1 MRKVW
6 VILAALVCCVNMVLA
21 SPVTINISGA
31 VTKTGGAAVE
41 GATVTLAKIKG
52 ISATTDTQGKFIM
65 SGTVKALQ
73 LNSPKAAPIDFMVK
87 GNAMVFSAALGKIGG
102 SVEIFAGNGRKT
114 ASIKFTG
121 HELGK
126 SISLPEFVP
135 GLNILRV
142 SIGSEVYTCPIIR
155 LGNEIYVKTEI
166 ASISNEVNF
175 KLAKQAATTV
185 SDTLIAKKTGF
196 TDKKTAI
203 TSYSTANVAIVMDTV
218 VTANCKPITVPAF
231 SALTDIKEL
240 PDPFKMMDGT
250 RITTKS
256 QWACR
261 RAEISALAQAFI
273 YGPKPP
279 KPEKVEATYSSGTL
293 KITCTQGGKSANFSV
308 SISGNSGAGPMP
320 ALVCID
326 GGSVMGVPTGA
337 AKISYSVDNV
347 AKGGMNGRGTP
358 SGIFYTLYPNSTKTG
373 ALMAWAWGASRIVDA
388 LELTQDQTKIN
399 PKRLCMTGCSYAGKA
414 AFCCG
419 AFDERF
425 ALVFPMES
433 GSGGCSTW
441 RLSELTNHKG
451 SSENGCQW
459 AAEIYTEA
467 PWMGADFG
475 QFGDKV
481 NKLPIDQHECL
492 ALVAPRGMWINEGS
506 KNAWNCPTS
515 NWHSGNA
522 CHMVYEALGYPDNM
536 GITMSDHSHCGT
548 AFQLNEKTI
557 AAAFFDKFLFDKKTD
572 TSPTTVIKNDQ
583 SLTIDKTKWIPW
595 SVPTLEGDYPV
606 ATLDKE

>member
-1 MRKVW
+1 MKRACNT
-6 VILAALVCCVNMVLA
+6 IIALLCSACFFLVLA
-21 SPVTINISGA
+21 MDVDISGT
-31 VTKTGGAAVE
+31 VTKAGGGALEA
-41 GATVTLAKIKG
+41 ATVTLAKVKG
-52 ISATTDTQGKFIM
+52 LSATTDATGKFSLKGPVNTLLM
-65 SGTVKALQ
+65 
-73 LNSPKAAPIDFMVK
+73 NSPQVVPFQFKDNSVAVSPACASVSGRID
-87 GNAMVFSAALGKIGG
+87 VFI
-102 SVEIFAGNGRKT
+102 GNGRKT
-114 ASIKFTG
+114 ASITMTG
-121 HELGK
+121 LQAGK
-126 SISLPEFVP
+126 RSVMLPALCA
-135 GLNILRV
+135 GLNIVRV
-142 SIGSEVYTCPIIR
+142 TLGSEIYSCQVVR
-155 LGNEIYVKTEI
+155 LGNDIYIK
-166 ASISNEVNF
+166 NETPSVRGEGYF
-175 KLAKQAATTV
+175 MLAKQADAAIK
-185 SDTLIAKKTGF
+185 DTIIVTKTGY
-196 TDKKTAI
+196 TAKRTPIEAYTLSNI
-203 TSYSTANVAIVMDTV
+203 TIALDTSES
-218 VTANCKPITVPAF
+218 ANCKAITVPTF
-231 SALTDIKEL
+231 TSLTDIKEL

-250 RITTKS
+250 QMTTKA
-256 QWACR
+256 QWTCR
-261 RAEISALAQAFI
+261 RAEIRALAEAFI

-279 KPEKVEATYSSGTL
+279 KPEKVEAAYSSGSL
-293 KITCTQGGKSANFSV
+293 KITCTQGGKSVNFSV

-320 ALVCID
+320 ALICID
-326 GGSVMGVPTGA
+326 GGSVMGVPSGA

-358 SGIFYTLYPNSTKTG
+358 SGIFYTLYPSSTKTG

-388 LELTQDQTKIN
+388 LELTQEQTKIN

-419 AFDERF
+419 AFDDRF

-451 SSENGCQW
+451 SSDNGCQY
-459 AAEIYTEA
+459 AQEIYGEA

-475 QFGDKV
+475 QFGTAV
-481 NKLPIDQHECL
+481 NNLPIDQHECL

-522 CHMVYEALGYPDNM
+522 CHMIYEALGYPDNM

-548 AFQLNEKTI
+548 AFQLDEKTI

-572 TSPTTVIKNDQ
+572 TSPATVIKNDQ
-583 SLTIDKTKWIPW
+583 NLTLDKTKWIPW
-595 SVPTLEGDYPV
+595 SIPTLSGDYPA